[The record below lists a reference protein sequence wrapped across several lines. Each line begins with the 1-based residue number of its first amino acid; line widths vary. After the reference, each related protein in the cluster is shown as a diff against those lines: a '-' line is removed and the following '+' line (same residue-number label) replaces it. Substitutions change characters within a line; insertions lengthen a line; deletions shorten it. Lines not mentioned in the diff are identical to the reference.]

1 MEDNN
6 EDTNYNEP
14 HEKALILA
22 VFLGQSNRQ
31 EFDEQIRELI
41 FLTHTGGGQCVKTFV
56 QNRES
61 IHPKWYLGKGKVE
74 EIDRYIKNHN
84 TDLVITNDD
93 LSPAQIRNLEALFQ
107 VKIIDRSGIILHI
120 FARNARTNRAKIQV
134 ELAQNQYLLPRLTRL
149 WTHLSKQ
156 KGGIGMKGPGE
167 REIETDRRV
176 IRAKISRL
184 KSKLASVDQQ
194 SKTQR
199 KWRKKQIR
207 ISLVGYTNVGKSS
220 LMNVL
225 TKSDVLAQ
233 NKLFATLDSTT
244 RKVFWANSD
253 YSKQPHAFLLSDTV
267 GFIRKLPHG
276 LIESFKSTLDEVLES
291 DLLLHVVDISN
302 HFFEHQMEV
311 VTNTLQEIGLKE
323 KPIVTVFNKIDDYVP
338 QSTSED
344 IFEDE
349 SIKSVTDFKKFWM
362 AKEMSPSVF
371 VSAKTK
377 EGMNDLI
384 FEIKR
389 QIDRLVK
396 N

>member
-74 EIDRYIKNHN
+74 EIDHYIKNHN

-167 REIETDRRV
+167 TEIETDRRV

-184 KSKLASVDQQ
+184 KSKLATVDKQ

-244 RKVFWANSD
+244 RKVFWVNSD
-253 YSKQPHAFLLSDTV
+253 HTKQPHAFLLSDTV

-311 VTNTLQEIGLKE
+311 VINTLQEIGLKE
-323 KPIVTVFNKIDDYVP
+323 KQIITVFNKIDNYEP

-344 IFEDE
+344 IFEDD

-377 EGMNDLI
+377 EGISDLI

>member
-323 KPIVTVFNKIDDYVP
+323 KPIVTVFNKIDDYEP

>member
-1 MEDNN
+1 LEDNN

-56 QNRES
+56 QKRES

-184 KSKLASVDQQ
+184 KSKLATVDQQ

-323 KPIVTVFNKIDDYVP
+323 KPIVTVFNKIDDYEP

-349 SIKSVTDFKKFWM
+349 SIKSVTEFKKFWM

-384 FEIKR
+384 FEIIR
-389 QIDRLVK
+389 QIDCLVK

>member
-56 QNRES
+56 QKRES

-184 KSKLASVDQQ
+184 KSKLATVDQQ

-323 KPIVTVFNKIDDYVP
+323 KPIVTVFNKIDDYEP

-349 SIKSVTDFKKFWM
+349 SIKSVTEFKKFWM

-389 QIDRLVK
+389 QIDCLVK

>member
-41 FLTHTGGGQCVKTFV
+41 FLTHTGGGQCVKTFI
-56 QNRES
+56 QKRES

-184 KSKLASVDQQ
+184 KSKLATVDQQ

-323 KPIVTVFNKIDDYVP
+323 KPIVTVFNKIDDYEP

-389 QIDRLVK
+389 QIDCLVK